1 MDAATVAGRL
11 REAFADRVSAV
22 ARSPKRLYVRLEVVD
37 LTEVARWL
45 RVNLPGSRL
54 ATSTG
59 IDLRDGVGLFHHVAV
74 NGSPLVITLKV
85 LLPKP
90 EPHAPTLAGE
100 IAAAEWIEREIHDL
114 LGVTFDGHPDGRR
127 FLKAESMA
135 DSFPLR
141 RDFDPAEFKE
151 RIGERPEF

>member
-1 MDAATVAGRL
+1 MDAAAVATRME
-11 REAFADRVSAV
+11 EAFGDRVSTV
-22 ARSPKRLYVRLEVVD
+22 VRSPKRLVASCAPAD
-37 LTEVARWL
+37 LPEVARWL
-45 RVNLPGSRL
+45 RAALPGSRL

-59 IDLRDGVGLFHHVAV
+59 IDLRDGVGLFHHVAI

-90 EPHAPTLAGE
+90 EPHAPTLARE
-100 IAAAEWIEREIHDL
+100 TRAAEWIEREIHDL
-114 LGVTFDGHPDGRR
+114 LGVTFDGHPDARR
-127 FLKAESMA
+127 LVKAESMA
-135 DSFPLR
+135 ETFPLR